1 MSKKLLLAAAILAL
15 PAAANAQS
23 DWFAPTQPTYQG
35 FYIGAQGGLN
45 WLLNNQSYVML
56 CGKLVQTRLDVAAIR
71 VGPQLAGGDECPLE
85 GPTDCCSGRRFSDV
99 DI

>member
-23 DWFAPTQPTYQG
+23 DWFSSTNPTYQG

-45 WLLNNQSYVML
+45 WLLNNQSYVM
-56 CGKLVQTRLDVAAIR
+56 VAA
-71 VGPQLAGGDECPLE
+71 GTTSAP
-85 GPTDCCSGRRFSDV
+85 RRRQFPS
-99 DI
+99 